1 MKTVLLIIFL
11 LLSLVLPLSLALFN
25 KRRGMVASMAI
36 GAAIYVAATV
46 ITNFLSLATKL
57 EGLESFEDRQAYTVF
72 VTLALLFAVWLFSR
86 FKGFYDDKNKSDLI
100 YSGFSLVNLFIN
112 NMNSYSFLLFIA
124 MNNDVETLSAIYQ
137 AETAKELV
145 TYFESINTGDIAL
158 MIVEMILVFLIMKY
172 FFNAICQKDRK
183 MVDYFTF
190 LIGLFVLYFAQYC
203 INNLVVSFVI
213 YILLLIFGYRS
224 KISNLFKKRKADAK

>member
-25 KRRGMVASMAI
+25 KRRGMLASMAI
-36 GAAIYVAATV
+36 GAAIYVVATV

-124 MNNDVETLSAIYQ
+124 MNNDVETLSSIYQ

-145 TYFESINTGDIAL
+145 TYFESIDTGDIAL
-158 MIVEMILVFLIMKY
+158 MIIEMILVFLIMMY
-172 FFNAICQKDRK
+172 FFNAICQ
-183 MVDYFTF
+183 
-190 LIGLFVLYFAQYC
+190 
-203 INNLVVSFVI
+203 
-213 YILLLIFGYRS
+213 
-224 KISNLFKKRKADAK
+224 